1 MSPEDN
7 HMALTLEKKNT
18 RAIDEI
24 RLVFGLSVTRV
35 ARLFGVSR
43 QAVDKWR
50 LAGVPASRMA
60 DVDRVL
66 EIAQVFKKRLKAER
80 IPQIVATPAKGL
92 DGSTVLEVL
101 ESRGPDPIFR
111 YLHALYSYAGV

>member
-1 MSPEDN
+1 M
-7 HMALTLEKKNT
+7 LTLEKKNI
-18 RAIDEI
+18 RAIDQI
-24 RLVFGLSVTRV
+24 RQIFGLSETRV

-43 QAVDKWR
+43 QAVEKWR
-50 LAGVPASRMA
+50 VAGVPGSRSA

-66 EIAQVFKKRLKAER
+66 EIAHVFKKRLKAER
-80 IPQIVATPAKGL
+80 IPQIVSTPAKGL

-101 ESRGPDPIFR
+101 ETRGPEPIYR

>member
-1 MSPEDN
+1 MVL
-7 HMALTLEKKNT
+7 AVEKKNT
-18 RAIDEI
+18 RAIEDI
-24 RLVFGLSVTRV
+24 RRIFGLSETRV

-50 LAGVPASRMA
+50 IAGVPAGRMA

-66 EIAQVFKKRLKAER
+66 EIAHVLKKRLKAER

-92 DGSTVLEVL
+92 QGSTVLEVL
-101 ESRGPDPIFR
+101 ERRGTEPVYR
-111 YLHALYSYAGV
+111 YLHELYSYAGE

>member
-1 MSPEDN
+1 
-7 HMALTLEKKNT
+7 MAVTLEKKNT
-18 RAIDEI
+18 RAIEEI
-24 RLVFGLSVTRV
+24 RRIFGLSETRV

-50 LAGVPASRMA
+50 IAGVPANRMA

-66 EIAQVFKKRLKAER
+66 EIAHVFKKRLKAER

-92 DGSTVLEVL
+92 QGSTVLEVL
-101 ESRGPDPIFR
+101 ERRGPEAVYR
-111 YLHALYSYAGV
+111 YLHELYSYAGR

>member
-1 MSPEDN
+1 MS
-7 HMALTLEKKNT
+7 LTLEKKTT

-24 RLVFGLSVTRV
+24 RQIFGLSETRV

-50 LAGVPASRMA
+50 TAGVPSIRVA

-66 EIAQVFKKRLKAER
+66 EIAHVFKRRLKAER
-80 IPQIVATPAKGL
+80 IPQIVTTPAKGL
-92 DGSTVLEVL
+92 NGNTVLEIL
-101 ESRGPDPIFR
+101 ERRGPEPIYR
-111 YLHALYSYAGV
+111 YLHELYSYAGV